1 MSSGH
6 RGRARARSVAVQA
19 LYQWQLGGQE
29 PGDIVREFCDEREVD
44 GVDRD
49 YFETLL
55 RGVIADI
62 GTLRELLTPVLGRGY
77 EALDPVERSVLLL
90 GAYELQHHLE
100 VPARVVINEA
110 VELTKVFGGTESHR
124 FINGALDRLAHDIR
138 RIEFASQAR

>member
-19 LYQWQLGGQE
+19 LYQWQLGGQD

-62 GTLRELLTPVLGRGY
+62 GALRELLSPVLGRGY